1 MREVELKAVVDSMA
15 ARIAN
20 VERAGGR
27 MVFRGR
33 LEDCRY
39 DTVERQLRVRD
50 DVLRLRVYRDDHGAR
65 AELGWKG
72 PTRYED
78 GYKVRDEVGARSP
91 DADALRHILERLGF
105 VLTREIDRDITQF
118 ELYGATV
125 RFERYPRMDDLVEV
139 EGDPDAIERAIAAI
153 GLPREAFTSDRLFDF
168 VRRWQERTGQSAALC
183 DRELSGEHPYALED
197 A

>member
-1 MREVELKAVVDSMA
+1 MREVELKAVVDSMS

-27 MVFRGR
+27 LVFRGR

-39 DTVERQLRVRD
+39 DTVDRQLRLRD
-50 DVLRLRVYRDDHGAR
+50 DVLRLRVYRDERGAR

-72 PTRYED
+72 PTYYED
-78 GYKVRDEVGARSP
+78 GYKVRDEIGAMSP
-91 DADALRHILERLGF
+91 DADALRDILERLGF
-105 VLTREIDRDITQF
+105 VLTREIDREVTQY
-118 ELYGATV
+118 ELHGAIV

-139 EGDPDAIERAIAAI
+139 EGEPNAIERAIASI
-153 GLPREAFTSDRLFDF
+153 GLPREAFTSDRLFEF
-168 VRRWQERTGQSAALC
+168 VRRWQERTGENAALC
-183 DRELSGEHPYALED
+183 NRELGGEHPYALED

>member
-15 ARIAN
+15 TRIAN

-27 MVFRGR
+27 IVFRGR

-39 DTVERQLRVRD
+39 DTADRQLSARD
-50 DVLRLRVYRDDHGAR
+50 IVLRLRTYRDEHGTR

-72 PTRYED
+72 PTQYED
-78 GYKVRDEVGARSP
+78 GYKVRDEVTATSADG
-91 DADALRHILERLGF
+91 DAVRQILERLGF
-105 VLTREIDRDITQF
+105 VVTREIEREVTQYQ
-118 ELYGATV
+118 LDGATV

-139 EGDPDAIERAIAAI
+139 EGEPDAIERAIVSI
-153 GLPREAFTSDRLFDF
+153 GLPRQAFTSDRLFQF
-168 VRRWQERTGQSAALC
+168 VQRWQERTGESAALC
-183 DRELSGEHPYALED
+183 DRELTGGHPYALED

>member
-1 MREVELKAVVDSMA
+1 MREVELKAVVDSME

-27 MVFRGR
+27 LVFRGR